1 MPNTQR
7 SDVVKL
13 LEYYPTCK
21 KFLASQEYAAN
32 YFDTPADQD
41 DEYQKIMSLIE
52 TLIKS
57 IAPSDE
63 ATLLHLH
70 YVKGLPVEKCAECM
84 YMSRS
89 TGFRLL
95 KRAQDKIY
103 EIYKEHKQ

>member
-1 MPNTQR
+1 MPNTQL

-13 LEYYPTCK
+13 LEYYPVCK
-21 KFLASQEYAAN
+21 RFVASQEYAAE

-41 DEYQKIMSLIE
+41 VEYRKIMSYVE

-57 IAPSDE
+57 ISPSDE
-63 ATLLHLH
+63 GTLLYLH
-70 YVKGLPVEKCAECM
+70 YIKGLPVEKCAECM

-95 KRAQDKIY
+95 KRAQDKVY
-103 EIYKEHKQ
+103 EKYKEAKK